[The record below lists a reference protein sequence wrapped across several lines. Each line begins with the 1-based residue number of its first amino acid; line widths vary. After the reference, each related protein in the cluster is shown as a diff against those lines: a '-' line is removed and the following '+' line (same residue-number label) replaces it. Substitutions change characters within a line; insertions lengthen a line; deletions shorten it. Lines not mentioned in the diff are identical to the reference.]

1 MKERDSCTDAN
12 WNARS
17 DGKKSAIGNT
27 REDLLVCTASRYRN
41 RGMGQARILP
51 VDLTGPRIQPKS
63 LRGQTMRSSRARRKA
78 KAPLRSSA
86 ASKVTG
92 RPRDARIDTE
102 VISAVIAVLR
112 KGGYD
117 AVTIDGI
124 ARNVGRAR
132 SSLYRRWPSKRHLVA
147 YAVVGELGE
156 HPAADT
162 GTLRGDLLSAV
173 STLWRAFRGPLGHAL
188 AGLVADMAQDAAL
201 ASSIRREVMVPRRR
215 SMREAIERACARGEA
230 RDDMNLELL
239 LDMLTGPFYFRTL
252 FRHASMSLKDTA
264 QIVDY
269 IVRLIRPHDQ
279 TKR

>member
-1 MKERDSCTDAN
+1 MK
-12 WNARS
+12 
-17 DGKKSAIGNT
+17 
-27 REDLLVCTASRYRN
+27 
-41 RGMGQARILP
+41 
-51 VDLTGPRIQPKS
+51 
-63 LRGQTMRSSRARRKA
+63 SSRPMRKRE
-78 KAPLRSSA
+78 APAHSAGSS
-86 ASKVTG
+86 KTTG

-102 VISAVIAVLR
+102 VITAVIRALQR
-112 KGGYD
+112 DGYD

-124 ARNVGRAR
+124 AKNVGRAR

-156 HPAADT
+156 NPAADT

-173 STLWRAFRGPLGHAL
+173 TTLWRAFRGPLGHAL

-215 SMREAIERACARGEA
+215 SMREAIERARARGEA
-230 RDDMNLELL
+230 RDDMDVELL

-252 FRHASMSLKDTA
+252 FGHASMSLKDTA

-269 IVRLIRPHDQ
+269 IVRLLKPHNHIGRQ
-279 TKR
+279 SSVRRVSSVSVSSNSVSARLQRTQACLEHP

>member
-1 MKERDSCTDAN
+1 MTSGF
-12 WNARS
+12 
-17 DGKKSAIGNT
+17 DGPSNSTEVSQGTNNESKPSEAQNKGASEFLRCLKGHWP
-27 REDLLVCTASRYRN
+27 ASRRTYRHGSHQRGN
-41 RGMGQARILP
+41 RCTPEGW
-51 VDLTGPRIQPKS
+51 V
-63 LRGQTMRSSRARRKA
+63 
-78 KAPLRSSA
+78 
-86 ASKVTG
+86 
-92 RPRDARIDTE
+92 E
-102 VISAVIAVLR
+102 
-112 KGGYD
+112 

-124 ARNVGRAR
+124 AKNMGRAR
-132 SSLYRRWPSKRHLVA
+132 STLYRRWRSKRHLVA

-173 STLWRAFRGPLGHAL
+173 TTLWRAFRGPLGHAL

-215 SMREAIERACARGEA
+215 SMREAIERACARGEV
-230 RDDMNLELL
+230 RDDMNVELL

-269 IVRLIRPHDQ
+269 IVRLTRP
-279 TKR
+279 TR

>member
-1 MKERDSCTDAN
+1 MK
-12 WNARS
+12 
-17 DGKKSAIGNT
+17 
-27 REDLLVCTASRYRN
+27 
-41 RGMGQARILP
+41 
-51 VDLTGPRIQPKS
+51 
-63 LRGQTMRSSRARRKA
+63 SSRARRKA
-78 KAPLRSSA
+78 KAPRSSSA

-162 GTLRGDLLSAV
+162 GILRGVLLSAV
-173 STLWRAFRGPLGHAL
+173 TTLWRAFRGPLGHAL

-201 ASSIRREVMVPRRR
+201 ASSILREVMVPRRR

-230 RDDMNLELL
+230 RDDMNVELL

-269 IVRLIRPHDQ
+269 IVRLIRPHGQ
-279 TKR
+279 ERAKPRRAA

>member
-1 MKERDSCTDAN
+1 MNSGGTFHKRKA
-12 WNARS
+12 
-17 DGKKSAIGNT
+17 
-27 REDLLVCTASRYRN
+27 
-41 RGMGQARILP
+41 P
-51 VDLTGPRIQPKS
+51 
-63 LRGQTMRSSRARRKA
+63 MRSSTGLPRIA
-78 KAPLRSSA
+78 
-86 ASKVTG
+86 G

-124 ARNVGRAR
+124 AKKVGRAR

-147 YAVVGELGE
+147 YAVVGELGA

-162 GTLRGDLLSAV
+162 GSLRGDLLSAV
-173 STLWRAFRGPLGHAL
+173 TTLWRAFRGPLGHAL

-215 SMREAIERACARGEA
+215 SMREALERARARGEA
-230 RDDMNLELL
+230 RDDMNVELL

-252 FRHASMSLKDTA
+252 FGHASMSLKDTS

-269 IVRLIRPHDQ
+269 IMRLIGPPNLTQALIGSARLRSSAPAF
-279 TKR
+279 

>member
-1 MKERDSCTDAN
+1 MK
-12 WNARS
+12 
-17 DGKKSAIGNT
+17 
-27 REDLLVCTASRYRN
+27 L
-41 RGMGQARILP
+41 
-51 VDLTGPRIQPKS
+51 
-63 LRGQTMRSSRARRKA
+63 SRARRKA
-78 KAPLRSSA
+78 KAPLSSSA
-86 ASKVTG
+86 ASRVTG
-92 RPRDARIDTE
+92 RPRDVRIDTE
-102 VISAVIAVLR
+102 VISAVIAQLR
-112 KGGYD
+112 KGGYN

-124 ARNVGRAR
+124 ARHVGRAR

-173 STLWRAFRGPLGHAL
+173 TTLWRAFRGPLGHAL

-201 ASSIRREVMVPRRR
+201 AASIRREVMVPRRR

-230 RDDMNLELL
+230 RDDMNMELL

-252 FRHASMSLKDTA
+252 VRHASMSLKDTT

-269 IVRLIRPHDQ
+269 IVRLIRPFDQ
-279 TKR
+279 TQRRTAARGRVVNLGS